1 MKIISSVF
9 EKSSKT
15 IDQCPN
21 KNLPEFAF
29 VGRSNVGKSSLINSL
44 LNNKSI
50 AKISSKPGK
59 TLLINHF
66 RVNDKLFI
74 VDLPG
79 YGYATVSKK
88 IKEDIKT
95 IHKNYLRQPSSMAVS
110 GSNVTLGTPPV
121 LGTLNSGTALGY
133 TPGAYSITTAGDSFS
148 YSESYLEGDDVPTV
162 LSTTVTSGV
171 VPALPIFSN
180 TTTTSGGVA
189 GTLAGTIATDGA
201 IAITAGSAGTTAI
214 GQVIQELTI
223 K

>member
-1 MKIISSVF
+1 MKIINSVF
-9 EKSSKT
+9 EKSCKT

-66 RVNDKLFI
+66 RINDKLYI

-95 IHKNYLRQPSSMAVS
+95 MHKNYFKLRKELLYTFLLIDIRHDIQKKDIEFMEFLI
-110 GSNVTLGTPPV
+110 SNYCPFVIIFTKSDKLKIKQ
-121 LGTLNSGTALGY
+121 LDIQIDNLK
-133 TPGAYSITTAGDSFS
+133 
-148 YSESYLEGDDVPTV
+148 EQ
-162 LSTTVTSGV
+162 LSKYWEDLPKMFVTSSKNKLGINEIHSFIESS
-171 VPALPIFSN
+171 LN
-180 TTTTSGGVA
+180 EY
-189 GTLAGTIATDGA
+189 A
-201 IAITAGSAGTTAI
+201 I
-214 GQVIQELTI
+214 
-223 K
+223 

>member
-1 MKIISSVF
+1 MKIINSVF

-66 RVNDKLFI
+66 RINDKLFI

-88 IKEDIKT
+88 IKEDIKN
-95 IHKNYLRQPSSMAVS
+95 IHENYFKLRKELLYTLLLIDIRHDIQKKDVEFMEFLINNYCPFVIIFTKSDKLKNNELDKQVE
-110 GSNVTLGTPPV
+110 NLKKQ
-121 LGTLNSGTALGY
+121 
-133 TPGAYSITTAGDSFS
+133 
-148 YSESYLEGDDVPTV
+148 
-162 LSTTVTSGV
+162 LSVYWEDLPKMFVTSSKTKTGSSEIHSFIESS
-171 VPALPIFSN
+171 LKEY
-180 TTTTSGGVA
+180 
-189 GTLAGTIATDGA
+189 A
-201 IAITAGSAGTTAI
+201 I
-214 GQVIQELTI
+214 
-223 K
+223 

>member
-95 IHKNYLRQPSSMAVS
+95 IHKNYFKLRKELLYTLLLIDIRHDIQKKDIEFMEFLISNYCPFVIIFTKSDKLKNNEFDKQVENLKKQLSEYWDDFPRMFITSSKTKI
-110 GSNVTLGTPPV
+110 G
-121 LGTLNSGTALGY
+121 
-133 TPGAYSITTAGDSFS
+133 I
-148 YSESYLEGDDVPTV
+148 SEIHRFIESSLEEY
-162 LSTTVTSGV
+162 
-171 VPALPIFSN
+171 
-180 TTTTSGGVA
+180 
-189 GTLAGTIATDGA
+189 A
-201 IAITAGSAGTTAI
+201 I
-214 GQVIQELTI
+214 
-223 K
+223 

>member
-1 MKIISSVF
+1 MKIINSVF

-88 IKEDIKT
+88 IKEDIKN
-95 IHKNYLRQPSSMAVS
+95 IHENYFKLRKELLYTLLLIDIRHDIQKKDVEFMEFLINNYCPFVIIFTKSDKLKN
-110 GSNVTLGTPPV
+110 NVLDKQV
-121 LGTLNSGTALGY
+121 ENLKKQ
-133 TPGAYSITTAGDSFS
+133 
-148 YSESYLEGDDVPTV
+148 
-162 LSTTVTSGV
+162 LSVYWEDLPKMFVTSSKTKTGISEIHSFIESS
-171 VPALPIFSN
+171 LKEY
-180 TTTTSGGVA
+180 
-189 GTLAGTIATDGA
+189 A
-201 IAITAGSAGTTAI
+201 I
-214 GQVIQELTI
+214 
-223 K
+223 

>member
-1 MKIISSVF
+1 MKIINSVF

-15 IDQCPN
+15 IDQCPK

-66 RVNDKLFI
+66 RINDKLYI
-74 VDLPG
+74 VDLQG

-95 IHKNYLRQPSSMAVS
+95 MHKNYFKLRKE
-110 GSNVTLGTPPV
+110 L
-121 LGTLNSGTALGY
+121 LY
-133 TPGAYSITTAGDSFS
+133 TFLLIDIRHDIQKRDIEFMEFLIDNYCPFVIIFTKSDKLKINQ
-148 YSESYLEGDDVPTV
+148 LDVQIDNLKEQ
-162 LSTTVTSGV
+162 LSKYWEDLPKMFVTSSKNKLGINEIHSFIESS
-171 VPALPIFSN
+171 LN
-180 TTTTSGGVA
+180 EY
-189 GTLAGTIATDGA
+189 A
-201 IAITAGSAGTTAI
+201 I
-214 GQVIQELTI
+214 
-223 K
+223 

>member
-1 MKIISSVF
+1 MKIINSVF

-15 IDQCPN
+15 IDQCPK

-66 RVNDKLFI
+66 RINDKLYI

-95 IHKNYLRQPSSMAVS
+95 MHKNYFKLRKELLYTFLLIDIRHDIPKKDIEFMEFLI
-110 GSNVTLGTPPV
+110 SNYCPFVIIFTKSDKLKIKQ
-121 LGTLNSGTALGY
+121 LDIQIDNLK
-133 TPGAYSITTAGDSFS
+133 
-148 YSESYLEGDDVPTV
+148 EQ
-162 LSTTVTSGV
+162 LSKYWEDLPKMFVTSSKNKLGINEIHSFIESS
-171 VPALPIFSN
+171 LN
-180 TTTTSGGVA
+180 EY
-189 GTLAGTIATDGA
+189 A
-201 IAITAGSAGTTAI
+201 I
-214 GQVIQELTI
+214 
-223 K
+223 

>member
-1 MKIISSVF
+1 MKIINSVF

-66 RVNDKLFI
+66 RINDKLFI

-88 IKEDIKT
+88 IKEDIKN
-95 IHKNYLRQPSSMAVS
+95 IHENYFKLRKELLYTLLLIDIRHDIQKKDVEFMEFLINNYCPFVIIFTKSDKLKN
-110 GSNVTLGTPPV
+110 NVLDKQV
-121 LGTLNSGTALGY
+121 EKLKKQ
-133 TPGAYSITTAGDSFS
+133 
-148 YSESYLEGDDVPTV
+148 
-162 LSTTVTSGV
+162 LSVYWEDLPKMFVTSSKTKTGISQ
-171 VPALPIFSN
+171 LHRFIES
-180 TTTTSGGVA
+180 S
-189 GTLAGTIATDGA
+189 LKEYA
-201 IAITAGSAGTTAI
+201 I
-214 GQVIQELTI
+214 
-223 K
+223 

>member
-1 MKIISSVF
+1 MKIINSVF

-66 RVNDKLFI
+66 RINDKLYI

-88 IKEDIKT
+88 IKEDIKN
-95 IHKNYLRQPSSMAVS
+95 IHENYFKLRKELLYTLLLVDIRHDIQKKDIEFMEFLIRNYCPFVIIFTKSDKLKNSQLEKQVE
-110 GSNVTLGTPPV
+110 NLKKQ
-121 LGTLNSGTALGY
+121 L
-133 TPGAYSITTAGDSFS
+133 
-148 YSESYLEGDDVPTV
+148 SEHWEDLPKMF
-162 LSTTVTSGV
+162 VTSSKTKTGISEIHSFIESS
-171 VPALPIFSN
+171 L
-180 TTTTSGGVA
+180 
-189 GTLAGTIATDGA
+189 
-201 IAITAGSAGTTAI
+201 
-214 GQVIQELTI
+214 QEYVN
-223 K
+223 

>member
-1 MKIISSVF
+1 MKIINSVF

-66 RVNDKLFI
+66 RINDKLFI

-79 YGYATVSKK
+79 YGYASVSKK
-88 IKEDIKT
+88 IKEDIKN
-95 IHKNYLRQPSSMAVS
+95 IHENYFKLRKELLYTLLLIDIRHDIQKKDVEFMEFLINNYCPFVIIFTKSDKLKN
-110 GSNVTLGTPPV
+110 NVLDKQV
-121 LGTLNSGTALGY
+121 ENLKKQLSVY
-133 TPGAYSITTAGDSFS
+133 W
-148 YSESYLEGDDVPTV
+148 EGLPKMF
-162 LSTTVTSGV
+162 VTSSKTKTGISEIHRFIESS
-171 VPALPIFSN
+171 LN
-180 TTTTSGGVA
+180 EY
-189 GTLAGTIATDGA
+189 A
-201 IAITAGSAGTTAI
+201 I
-214 GQVIQELTI
+214 
-223 K
+223 

>member
-1 MKIISSVF
+1 MKIINSVF

-66 RVNDKLFI
+66 RINDKLYI

-95 IHKNYLRQPSSMAVS
+95 IHENYFKLRKELLY
-110 GSNVTLGTPPV
+110 TLLLIDIRHDIQKKDIEFMEFLIDNYCPFVIIFTKSDK
-121 LGTLNSGTALGY
+121 LKINQL
-133 TPGAYSITTAGDSFS
+133 
-148 YSESYLEGDDVPTV
+148 DVQIDNLKEQ
-162 LSTTVTSGV
+162 LSKYWEDLPKMFVTSSKNKLGINEIHSFIESS
-171 VPALPIFSN
+171 LN
-180 TTTTSGGVA
+180 EY
-189 GTLAGTIATDGA
+189 A
-201 IAITAGSAGTTAI
+201 I
-214 GQVIQELTI
+214 
-223 K
+223 